1 MSYLS
6 DTGEISARF
15 RPAETVENLAFGSGT
30 IARLVAPDSA
40 TNGQFGLFEWNMPAG
55 KGGAEP
61 HFHKTISE
69 SFFITEGRVRL
80 FDGAKWATARKGDF
94 LYVPEGGV
102 HGFKNESG
110 EAASMLILFSPGAP
124 RELFFKELIDN
135 AVNGVRLS
143 PQEQA
148 EMLAR
153 HDQYS
158 AE

>member
-30 IARLVAPDSA
+30 IARLVAPGSA

-80 FDGAKWATARKGDF
+80 FDGAKTPSSALRCAFFRCRVRLQPSKATATTINMTIPKAPQPATT
-94 LYVPEGGV
+94 LLAGG
-102 HGFKNESG
+102 
-110 EAASMLILFSPGAP
+110 A
-124 RELFFKELIDN
+124 
-135 AVNGVRLS
+135 
-143 PQEQA
+143 
-148 EMLAR
+148 
-153 HDQYS
+153 
-158 AE
+158 